1 MASPAKKVRKANFSA
16 AEISVLTEKFEEHM
30 EVLQSKYTT
39 TVTNARKNKIWE
51 EIADAV
57 NAVGV
62 TARSTQ
68 ELRDKWKNLQST
80 AKREFSSFKCEHK
93 KTGGGPAPPNP
104 SEASVKIISMFQ
116 DTPSFAGIQGFIDGN
131 IFVHEK
137 EKKRFSVSLPY
148 SQVDFA
154 KKHKADQKLTVY
166 GLLFFS
172 YFRNLYI

>member
-1 MASPAKKVRKANFSA
+1 MPGK
-16 AEISVLTEKFEEHM
+16 T
-30 EVLQSKYTT
+30 
-39 TVTNARKNKIWE
+39 KIWE

-68 ELRDKWKNLQST
+68 EVRDKWKNLQST

-104 SEASVKIISMFQ
+104 SEANVKIISMFQ
-116 DTPSFAGIQGFIDGN
+116 DTPSFAGIQGFETGKFIDGN

-137 EKKRFSVSLPY
+137 EKNASQCPYLIPKSTSLRNTKRI
-148 SQVDFA
+148 
-154 KKHKADQKLTVY
+154 K
-166 GLLFFS
+166 
-172 YFRNLYI
+172 N